1 MDVTSARLPFAEKF
15 GYGLGDMAANFV
27 FQAMMALQ
35 LNFYTDTFGL
45 TGAQAGTMFLIVGLG
60 AAVVNPVMGVSA
72 DRRNTRWGR
81 FRPWGC
87 SCGRQSRPSPD

>member
-1 MDVTSARLPFAEKF
+1 MNAASTKLSFGEKF

-45 TGAQAGTMFLIVGLG
+45 TPAQLLVTRDEWDSR
-60 AAVVNPVMGVSA
+60 AAYLNLLEKWPASFNLSSQF
-72 DRRNTRWGR
+72 RKRWSSVR
-81 FRPWGC
+81 
-87 SCGRQSRPSPD
+87 